1 MGMKTILRF
10 MQQCDTKISVIS
22 LGDRVIDMADTTG
35 LYYLH
40 LQVKE
45 MLNFS

>member
-1 MGMKTILRF
+1 M
-10 MQQCDTKISVIS
+10 KISVIS
-22 LGDRVIDMADTTG
+22 LGDRVIHMADTTV

-40 LQVKE
+40 SQFKE

>member
-22 LGDRVIDMADTTG
+22 IGDKATG
-35 LYYLH
+35 T
-40 LQVKE
+40 V
-45 MLNFS
+45 